1 MSGRDRRAQLLHDH
15 YSYSRRMLIMKA
27 RVCGLFV
34 AGALVA
40 GLGTTGC
47 APRQV
52 EVRTAPAP
60 MAQVAVQVANSL
72 AQAVNVYVTSGGSDT
87 FLRQVNANSTV
98 TVPVQGFATGTTVTL
113 KAVTV
118 DGTRTFTR
126 SNVVL
131 NGTSQFPLP

>member
-1 MSGRDRRAQLLHDH
+1 MT
-15 YSYSRRMLIMKA
+15 A
-27 RVCGLFV
+27 RVWGLLV
-34 AGALVA
+34 VGALVA

-52 EVRTAPAP
+52 EVRTAAAPAT
-60 MAQVAVQVANSL
+60 QVAVQVTNSL

-87 FLRQVNANSTV
+87 FLRQVSANSTV
-98 TVPVQGFATGTTVTL
+98 TVPVQGFAPGTTVTL